1 MKYHTPF
8 ILLLLVI
15 FCLPAPLRAGQMAFL
30 LIDNE
35 SYLVNKAISG
45 LERTSSPI
53 EVKALTL
60 DDVTE
65 TSAARDFLESSQVIF
80 LDAMKSQLADFLLK
94 NINLADKRIYIVRG
108 ARDNSELVK
117 RGAVF
122 SPEIEE
128 YYANPTL
135 ENIRNLIYRVAH
147 LEFDSQITYQ
157 TAVKFPRLGIYHPHI
172 ESLFTGYNQYLQW
185 YHKQTCYSED
195 KPWVGVMFYAS
206 QLEVGQVEALDYVIK
221 ELETAGFNVLACFG
235 PETEIISRLL
245 LDQHKH
251 SRVDLVLAFSLK
263 FSSALSGTM
272 ATTLVQLD
280 TPIFNLINLSSISL
294 EQWRR
299 DPVGIPPMDI
309 VWSIS
314 NPEISGLIEPSV
326 VIGKVR
332 IDRSAGT
339 GTVFK
344 SEPIKDNLALLIP
357 RLKAWVKLKRRPA
370 KDKRV
375 AILYYNNSRGKQN
388 VGATY
393 LNVFSSLELI
403 LQRLKVEG
411 YSLTTDERIS
421 RDSIK
426 ELVLKYGRNIGS
438 WAPGEL
444 EKLLKSKKVVRLSL
458 ATYKQ
463 WFAKLPKDLR
473 DNIIRQWGPVESS
486 KLMIKDG
493 YLVLPV
499 ISLGNVLI
507 MPQPAR
513 GWGDDPMK
521 LYHDTTLYPHHQ
533 YVAAYLWLKNT
544 FQADAI
550 IHLGTHGTHEWLPG
564 KQAGLSTSCPPEALI
579 GNIPNLYPYN
589 VDVVGEGV
597 QAKRRGRAVII
608 DHLTPAIREAGLH
621 HEYSDLYDK
630 INNYRQTLGM
640 GSGADS
646 AKLQEIVK
654 LVQQIG
660 IDRDLGIEHFKADS
674 LVAVEDY
681 LLEIKQNFM
690 PYGLHTFGQ
699 SPRGENLEET
709 ANAVVERNRGT
720 DRNEIAKALEISGQ
734 REIDNLIKGLNGGYI
749 PSGEGNDPLRNP
761 AAIPTGKNFYGFDPL
776 KIPSRTAWKLG
787 QKAAQQII
795 DKSLKEKAA
804 YPEKVAVVLWSTE
817 TIRNEGLN
825 ESTILS
831 LLGLKPVWDQS
842 ERVVGVA
849 VVPGRILQ
857 RPRIDVLIN
866 PSGLY
871 RDLFPNLVIFLD
883 KAIQQ
888 AAVQTD
894 IKNLIS
900 EHNQKITES
909 FIKQGMSPAAA
920 SRLARFRIFA
930 EKPGDY
936 GTGVAEMTAN
946 SGIWE
951 KSSDVAEVYE
961 NREGH
966 AFGQGQWGVPAKA
979 SFKENLKGV
988 TATVHS
994 LSSNI
999 FGTLDNDDMF
1009 QYLGGLS
1016 MAVKKESGRS
1026 PDTMIIQQRV
1036 ANQVKVED
1044 AAQTFGR
1051 EIRTRYLNPKWIEG
1065 MKKEDYAGAREMS
1078 DYVEYMWGWQVTV
1091 PESIDKAKWE
1101 QTYEVYVEDKYGLE
1115 LKEFFNRAN
1124 PWAYQSVTARMLE
1137 ATRKGY
1143 WQAEESVKKKL
1154 AVEYALNVIEKG
1166 VACCDHTCNN
1176 PILNQMVVNILS
1188 LPGVMSAEMV
1198 EKFKLKIEQAAAKSL
1213 SKQVEDRRTLQEK
1226 LRAGFKSEPLSS
1238 VKSQEQKKESRPDSQ
1253 SDSQKKLDKQKNIE
1267 GYKMEEMKTDD
1278 DSTALSSSGIQWFA
1292 SLFIIFLIIV
1302 FFCGVK
1308 GRRRK

>member
-1 MKYHTPF
+1 MKFFTSV
-8 ILLLLVI
+8 ILLLLFVVY
-15 FCLPAPLRAGQMAFL
+15 LPTPSWAGQMAFF

-45 LERTSSPI
+45 LGKTSSPV

-60 DDVTE
+60 DDVE
-65 TSAARDFLESSQVIF
+65 KKPAARDYLESSQVIF
-80 LDAMKSQLADFLLK
+80 LDAMKSQLSDYLLK
-94 NINLADKRIYIVRG
+94 HINFAEKRIYVVRG

-122 SPEIEE
+122 ASEIEE
-128 YYANPTL
+128 YYANPSL

-157 TAVKFPRLGIYHPHI
+157 DVVKFPRLGIYHPQA
-172 ESLFTGYNQYLQW
+172 ESVFTTYRQYFQW
-185 YHKQTCYSED
+185 YRKQVCYSEEN
-195 KPWVGVMFYAS
+195 PWIGMMLYAS
-206 QLEVGQVEALDYVIK
+206 HLEVGQVEALEYIIT
-221 ELETAGFNVLACFG
+221 ELEAAGFNVISCFG
-235 PETEIISRLL
+235 PETELINKLL
-245 LDQHKH
+245 LDQHEH
-251 SRVDLVLAFSLK
+251 SRVDLVLALSLK
-263 FSSALSGTM
+263 FSSTLGGTM
-272 ATTLVQLD
+272 ATTLAKLN
-280 TPIFNLINLSSISL
+280 TPIFNLINLSSINL

-309 VWSIS
+309 VWSIA

-326 VIGKVR
+326 VIGKVK
-332 IDRSAGT
+332 IDSSTVA
-339 GTVFK
+339 GTVFM
-344 SEPIKDNLALLIP
+344 SEPIKENLALLIP
-357 RLKAWVKLKRRPA
+357 RLQAWIKLKRKPA
-370 KDKRV
+370 KDKRI

-393 LNVFSSLELI
+393 LNVFASLELI

-411 YSLTTDERIS
+411 YSLTTDERIT

-444 EKLLKSKKVVRLSL
+444 EQLLKSKKVVRLSV
-458 ATYKQ
+458 ATYKK
-463 WFAKLPKDLR
+463 WFARLPNDLR
-473 DNIIRQWGPVESS
+473 ENIVRQWGPVESS
-486 KLMIKDG
+486 KLMIKDD

-499 ISLGNVLI
+499 ITLGNVLI

-533 YVAAYLWLKNT
+533 YVAAYLWLKNN
-544 FQADAI
+544 FHADAI

-579 GNIPNLYPYN
+579 GNIPNIYPYN
-589 VDVVGEGV
+589 VDVVGEGI

-621 HEYSDLYDK
+621 HEYSDLYTK

-646 AKLQEIVK
+646 AKFEEIVK
-654 LVQQIG
+654 LVKQVG
-660 IDRDLGIEHFKADS
+660 IDRDLGIEHFNVDS
-674 LVAVEDY
+674 LARVEDY

-699 SPRGENLEET
+699 SPTDENLEET
-709 ANAVVERNRGT
+709 AKAVVKRNQGT
-720 DRNEIAKALEISGQ
+720 DKNEIVKSLKASGQLEI
-734 REIDNLIKGLNGGYI
+734 DHLIKGLNGGFI
-749 PSGEGNDPLRNP
+749 PSGEGNDPMRNP
-761 AAIPTGKNFYGFDPL
+761 AAIPTGKNFYGFDPQ
-776 KIPSRTAWKLG
+776 KIPSRMAWKLG
-787 QKAAQQII
+787 QEAARQII
-795 DKSLKEKAA
+795 EKSLKEKGT
-804 YPEKVAVVLWSTE
+804 YPEKVAVILWSTE

-825 ESTILS
+825 ESSILS
-831 LLGLKPVWDQS
+831 LMGLKPVWDQS
-842 ERVVGVA
+842 DRVTGVE
-849 VVPGRILQ
+849 VVPGRVLK
-857 RPRIDVLIN
+857 RPRIDVLVN

-871 RDLFPNLVIFLD
+871 RDLFPNFIIFLD
-883 KAIQQ
+883 NAIQQ

-900 EHNQKITES
+900 EHNQKMTES
-909 FIKQGMSPAAA
+909 FVKQGMDQAAA
-920 SRLARFRIFA
+920 ARLAKFRIFT

-936 GTGVAEMTAN
+936 GSGVDEMTAN
-946 SGIWE
+946 SGFWE
-951 KSSDVAEVYE
+951 KSSEVAEVYE

-979 SFKENLKGV
+979 SFKQNLKGV
-988 TATVHS
+988 AVTVHS

-999 FGTLDNDDMF
+999 FGTMDNDDMF

-1016 MAVKKESGRS
+1016 LAVKKESGRS
-1026 PDTMIIQQRV
+1026 PETMIIQQRV
-1036 ANQVKVED
+1036 TNQVKVED

-1051 EIRTRYLNPKWIEG
+1051 ELRTRYLNPKWIEG
-1065 MKKEDYAGAREMS
+1065 MKQEDYAGAREMS

-1091 PESIDKAKWE
+1091 PEAIDKAKWE

-1115 LKEFFNRAN
+1115 LKEFFNQAN
-1124 PWAYQSVTARMLE
+1124 PWAYQSITARMLE

-1143 WQAEESVKKKL
+1143 WKAAESVKKKL
-1154 AVEYALNVIEKG
+1154 AVEYALNVVEKG

-1176 PILNQMVVNILS
+1176 PVLNQMVVNIIS

-1213 SKQVEDRRTLQEK
+1213 SKQVEDRRALQEK
-1226 LRAGFKSEPLSS
+1226 LREGFKSEPLSS
-1238 VKSQEQKKESRPDSQ
+1238 VKPQRQQKEAR
-1253 SDSQKKLDKQKNIE
+1253 SDSPEQLDNQKNIE
-1267 GYKMEEMKTDD
+1267 GYKMEEIKTEDE
-1278 DSTALSSSGIQWFA
+1278 STALSSSGIQWFA
-1292 SLFIIFLIIV
+1292 SLFIVFMIV
-1302 FFCGVK
+1302 FFVYGVK
-1308 GRRRK
+1308 GRGRK

>member
-1 MKYHTPF
+1 MKFFTSV
-8 ILLLLVI
+8 ILLLLVVV
-15 FCLPAPLRAGQMAFL
+15 CLPTPLRAGQMAFF

-45 LERTSSPI
+45 LGKTSSSI

-60 DDVTE
+60 EDVE
-65 TSAARDFLESSQVIF
+65 KEPAALAYLESSQVIF
-80 LDAMKSQLADFLLK
+80 LDAMKSQLSDFLLK
-94 NINLADKRIYIVRG
+94 HINFAEKRIYIVRG
-108 ARDNSELVK
+108 ARDNGELVK

-122 SPEIEE
+122 ASEIEE
-128 YYANPTL
+128 YYANPSL

-147 LEFDSQITYQ
+147 LEFDPQIAYQ
-157 TAVKFPRLGIYHPHI
+157 DVVKFPRLGIYHPQA
-172 ESLFTGYNQYLQW
+172 ESVFTSYKKYIQW
-185 YHKQTCYSED
+185 YRKQACYGEE
-195 KPWVGVMFYAS
+195 KPWIGMMLYSSYLA
-206 QLEVGQVEALDYVIK
+206 VGQVEALEYIIA
-221 ELETAGFNVLACFG
+221 ELEAAGFNVLPCFG
-235 PETEIISRLL
+235 PENELINKLL
-245 LDQHKH
+245 LDQYEH
-251 SRVDLVLAFSLK
+251 SRVDLVLALSLK
-263 FSSALSGTM
+263 FSSALGGAMS
-272 ATTLVQLD
+272 TTLAKLD
-280 TPIFNLINLSSISL
+280 TPIFNLINLSSINL

-309 VWSIS
+309 VWSIA

-326 VIGKVR
+326 VIGKVK
-332 IDRSAGT
+332 IDSSAAA
-339 GTVFK
+339 GTVFMC
-344 SEPIKDNLALLIP
+344 EPIKENLALLIP
-357 RLKAWVKLKRRPA
+357 RLQAWIKLKREPV
-370 KDKRV
+370 KDKRI

-393 LNVFSSLELI
+393 LNVFASLELI

-411 YSLTTDERIS
+411 YSLSTDERIS

-426 ELVLKYGRNIGS
+426 ELVIKYGRNIGS

-444 EKLLKSKKVVRLSL
+444 EQLLKNKKVVRLPV
-458 ATYKQ
+458 ATYKK
-463 WFAKLPKDLR
+463 WFARLPKDLR
-473 DNIIRQWGPVESS
+473 ENIIRQWGPVESS
-486 KLMIKDG
+486 TLMIKDG
-493 YLVLPV
+493 YLVIPV
-499 ISLGNVLI
+499 ITLGNVLI

-533 YVAAYLWLKNT
+533 YVAAYLWLKNN
-544 FQADAI
+544 FHADAI

-589 VDVVGEGV
+589 VDVVGEGL

-621 HEYSDLYDK
+621 HEYSDLYTK
-630 INNYRQTLGM
+630 INNYRQTVGM

-646 AKLQEIVK
+646 AKFEEIVK
-654 LVQQIG
+654 VVKQVG
-660 IDRDLGIEHFKADS
+660 IDRDLGIEHFDIAS
-674 LVAVEDY
+674 LAQVEDY
-681 LLEIKQNFM
+681 LLEIKKNFM

-699 SPRGENLEET
+699 SPVGENLEET
-709 ANAVVERNRGT
+709 AKAVVKRNQGT
-720 DRNEIAKALEISGQ
+720 DKNKIVKSLQVSGQLEI
-734 REIDNLIKGLNGGYI
+734 DHLIKGLNGGFI

-761 AAIPTGKNFYGFDPL
+761 AAIPTGKNFYGFDPQ
-776 KIPSRTAWKLG
+776 KIPSRMAWKLG
-787 QKAAQQII
+787 QEAARQII
-795 DKSLKEKAA
+795 AKSLKNKGT
-804 YPEKVAVVLWSTE
+804 YPEKVAVILWSTE

-831 LLGLKPVWDQS
+831 LIGLKPVWDQS
-842 ERVVGVA
+842 DRVVGVE
-849 VVPGRILQ
+849 VVPGQVLK
-857 RPRIDVLIN
+857 RPRIDVLVN

-871 RDLFPNLVIFLD
+871 RDLFPNFMIFLD
-883 KAIQQ
+883 NAIQQ

-900 EHNQKITES
+900 EHNQKMTES
-909 FIKQGMSPAAA
+909 FVKQGMDQAAA
-920 SRLARFRIFA
+920 ARLAKFRIFA

-936 GTGVAEMTAN
+936 GSGVDVMTAN
-946 SGIWE
+946 SGFWE
-951 KSSDVAEVYE
+951 KSSEVAEVYE

-979 SFKENLKGV
+979 SFKQNLKGV
-988 TATVHS
+988 AVTVHS
-994 LSSNI
+994 LSSNV
-999 FGTLDNDDMF
+999 FGTMDNDDMF

-1016 MAVKKESGRS
+1016 LAVKKESGQS
-1026 PDTMIIQQRV
+1026 PETMIIQQRV
-1036 ANQVKVED
+1036 TNQVKVED

-1051 EIRTRYLNPKWIEG
+1051 ELRTRYLNPKWIEG

-1091 PESIDKAKWE
+1091 PEAIDKAKWE

-1115 LKEFFNRAN
+1115 LKKFFNQAN
-1124 PWAYQSVTARMLE
+1124 PWAYQSITARMLE

-1143 WQAEESVKKKL
+1143 WKAAESVQKKL
-1154 AVEYALNVIEKG
+1154 AVEYALNVVEKG

-1176 PILNQMVVNILS
+1176 PVLNQMVVNIIS

-1213 SKQVEDRRTLQEK
+1213 SKQVEDRRALQKK
-1226 LRAGFKSEPLSS
+1226 LTEGFKPETSASA
-1238 VKSQEQKKESRPDSQ
+1238 KSQKQKKEAR
-1253 SDSQKKLDKQKNIE
+1253 SDSPEKPDNRKNIE
-1267 GYKMEEMKTDD
+1267 GYKMKEIKTEDE
-1278 DSTALSSSGIQWFA
+1278 STALSSSGIQWFA
-1292 SLFIIFLIIV
+1292 SLFIIFMIV
-1302 FFCGVK
+1302 FFVYGVK
-1308 GRRRK
+1308 GRGRK